1 VVTTELRS
9 INFASA
15 IQAKNIWIANTGQK
29 KKETHL
35 PITTITS
42 ETGTTSAAAAAST
55 TTPGVA
61 CLENENRE
69 TYVVN
74 LE

>member
-1 VVTTELRS
+1 MTTELRS

-42 ETGTTSAAAAAST
+42 ETEQAAAAAST